1 MTVAPWLWIA
11 FTLVAAVGQTARNTM
26 QRGLIASL
34 GTVGATHVRF
44 LFGLPFALVF
54 LVGILAASGEAFPP
68 LTLSAFAWTAAGG
81 LAQMVATGL
90 MLATMRERSFVVTT
104 AYTKTEPV
112 QVAILGAVL
121 LGDEV
126 TLGVALA
133 IIIASV
139 GVIMVSWPGRG
150 AWREAIAWRPA
161 AFGIG
166 AGGLFALAAVGYRG
180 GIKALAAPHFIVGAS
195 VTLSLALCIQ
205 AATLTAFL
213 LARQDGTLRAI
224 LRAWRPSMLAGFT
237 GAFASQL
244 WFFAFAIETAARV
257 RTLALVEILF
267 AQIVSRRLLEK
278 HLSAREIAGIALLI
292 TGVVLVL
299 RA

>member
-11 FTLVAAVGQTARNTM
+11 FTIVAAACQTARNTM

-54 LVGILAASGEAFPP
+54 LLALLAASGEVFPP
-68 LTLSAFAWTAAGG
+68 LTLAAVAWTAAGG
-81 LAQMVATGL
+81 LAQMVATAL
-90 MLATMRERSFVVTT
+90 MLATMRERSFVVTI

-112 QVAILGAVL
+112 QVALLGAVL

-126 TLGVALA
+126 TFAVALA
-133 IIIASV
+133 ILIASM
-139 GVIMVSWPGRG
+139 GVTMVSWPGRD
-150 AWREAIAWRPA
+150 AWREAISWRPA

-166 AGGLFALAAVGYRG
+166 AGGLFALAAIGYRG
-180 GIKALAAPHFIVGAS
+180 GIMALAAPHFVVGAS
-195 VTLSLALCIQ
+195 ITLTLALSVQ

-213 LARQDGTLRAI
+213 LWRRDGTLSAI

-257 RTLALVEILF
+257 RTLALIEILF

-278 HLSAREIAGIALLI
+278 HLSTREIAGIVLLI
-292 TGVVLVL
+292 AGVVLVL